1 MLRRSNPP
9 APLGPTAAHIPA
21 PISMLYTLTFRV
33 FLLAV
38 ATRATITGLEAFK
51 KIYIVQTC
59 TPGPLQ
65 PAPGT
70 SSLLRA
76 SAPRLSPRVLRY
88 LWDAER
94 IVLAIVREDS
104 IGYGM
109 DRIQD
114 TRGRYR
120 KCDRDR
126 REITGQLNSRFP
138 SIPGNWNQGGKCKG
152 TRPSRLGV
160 SGTACSRLAVGTV
173 LLYF

>member
-1 MLRRSNPP
+1 
-9 APLGPTAAHIPA
+9 
-21 PISMLYTLTFRV
+21 MLYTLTFRV

-114 TRGRYR
+114 T
-120 KCDRDR
+120 
-126 REITGQLNSRFP
+126 P
-138 SIPGNWNQGGKCKG
+138 P
-152 TRPSRLGV
+152 LG
-160 SGTACSRLAVGTV
+160 
-173 LLYF
+173 